1 MVWLHDQFESIA
13 WVSQLLELGS
23 EWILCHPKEQCLV
36 PRRAASNSSCCMILA
51 RATMEKIDI
60 KKLMIRSVVC
70 HVNSHT
76 INVLAG
82 VGKQSN
88 FELIYELR
96 AWYFPELNEMN
107 IGLITWSFS
116 LDLGGWTRTEEVISI
131 AARLHRENWPYCE
144 LKGCCW
150 GFPID
155 SCASDFQLCFV
166 LTIQVFRLKTLF

>member
-1 MVWLHDQFESIA
+1 MFGLEKSCHQF
-13 WVSQLLELGS
+13 QLLYDFG
-23 EWILCHPKEQCLV
+23 
-36 PRRAASNSSCCMILA
+36 
-51 RATMEKIDI
+51 
-60 KKLMIRSVVC
+60 
-70 HVNSHT
+70 NSHNGEDWYQE
-76 INVLAG
+76 IDDPECSLPR
-82 VGKQSN
+82 KQRHNKRTSWRWQTVK
-88 FELIYELR
+88 FRTDLR